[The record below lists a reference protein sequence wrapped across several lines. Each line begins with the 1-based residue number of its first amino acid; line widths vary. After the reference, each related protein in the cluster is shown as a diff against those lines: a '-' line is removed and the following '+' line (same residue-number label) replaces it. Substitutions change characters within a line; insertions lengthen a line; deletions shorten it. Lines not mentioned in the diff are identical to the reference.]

1 MSLSGQNIVT
11 QALSRVNH
19 NESKKQRHVIL
30 LFEKWCVKQSQLIA
44 LSVINNGR
52 MMVCCIFCAVNPN
65 KKRMK

>member
-30 LFEKWCVKQSQLIA
+30 LFEKWCEAVALIA
-44 LSVINNGR
+44 LFVINNGR
-52 MMVCCIFCAVNPN
+52 RMVCCIFCAVIPTKNE
-65 KKRMK
+65 

>member
-30 LFEKWCVKQSQLIA
+30 LFEKMVCEAVAIIFL

-52 MMVCCIFCAVNPN
+52 MMVCCIFCAVIPTKNE
-65 KKRMK
+65 